1 MWQFQNRHSAHQAAE
16 GDLQQLELDELPDRP
31 MTSERPLDI
40 AKESTDG
47 MHSTDVSTPISHGI
61 VII

>member
-1 MWQFQNRHSAHQAAE
+1 MWQFQNRRSARQAAE

-40 AKESTDG
+40 AQESTDG
-47 MHSTDVSTPISHGI
+47 MQSTDVSTPISHGI